1 MSKRSTGIIST
12 NLGDIHLSFFP
23 NLAPAT
29 VRNFKRLSDSGF
41 YDGLLFHRIIPD
53 FLIQA
58 GDPLSRNCLYR
69 NKWGFGGP
77 YWNVIAEFNRYGNK
91 RGTISMARLHNPNSA
106 GSQFFI
112 AIKDL
117 NFLNGSYTVF
127 GKVTT
132 GMEIV
137 DQISCLK
144 TDAADAPIEIEKAR
158 ILKVAIRS

>member
-1 MSKRSTGIIST
+1 MPKGSTAVIST
-12 NLGDIHLSFFP
+12 NFGDIHLSFFP

-29 VRNFKRLSDSGF
+29 VTNFKRLSDSGF

-58 GDPLSRNCLYR
+58 GDPLSRNILYR

-77 YWNVIAEFNRYGNK
+77 NWNVIAEFNRCGNK
-91 RGTISMARLHNPNSA
+91 RGTISMARLHNPDSA

-112 AIKDL
+112 AVKDL
-117 NFLNGSYTVF
+117 NFLNESYTVF
-127 GKVTT
+127 GIVTT

-137 DQISCLK
+137 DQISCLQ

-158 ILKVAIRS
+158 IQKLTVSS

>member
-1 MSKRSTGIIST
+1 MSKGPTAVIST
-12 NLGDIHLSFFP
+12 NFGDIHLSFFP
-23 NLAPAT
+23 NLAPVT

-53 FLIQA
+53 FLIQG

-77 YWNVIAEFNRYGNK
+77 NWNMMAEFNRCGNK
-91 RGTISMARLHNPNSA
+91 RGTISMARLQNPNRV

-117 NFLNGSYTVF
+117 NFLNRAYAVF

-137 DQISCLK
+137 DHISSLK
-144 TDAADAPIEIEKAR
+144 TDASDAPIGIEKAR
-158 ILKVAIRS
+158 ILKVTVTS

>member
-1 MSKRSTGIIST
+1 MANKSAAVIST

-23 NLAPAT
+23 NLAPVT
-29 VRNFKRLSDSGF
+29 VRNFERLSDSGF

-53 FLIQA
+53 FLIQT
-58 GDPLSRNCLYR
+58 GDPLSRNGMYR

-77 YWNVIAEFNRYGNK
+77 NWNVVAEFNRYRNK